1 MRSTSRLVQ
10 RVLRQSQQKRRFVGA
25 AEKDVVV
32 IGGGPAGYV
41 AAIKCAQLGL
51 STTCIEGRGKLGGTC
66 LNVGCIPSKALLHNS
81 HLYHQA
87 VHDFKDRGID
97 IEPSAIKVNLPQML
111 KAKEKA
117 VSGLTGGIEGLF
129 KKNKVEYI
137 KGWGK
142 ITKSNEVTVST
153 PDGGSTTV
161 NAKNIVIATGSEVV
175 PLANVDVDEKQIVS
189 STGALSLEKIPE
201 SMLVI
206 GAGVIGLELGSV
218 WCRLGSKVQ
227 VVEFLDRICPGT
239 DLEMAKTFQKVLK
252 KQGID
257 FRLSTAV
264 QSATPTASGV
274 DVVVKDVKKG
284 TEEKISVE
292 TVLLAIGR
300 RPTTEGLGLEEMGI
314 KMSGRM
320 VDIDGSFQTNIP
332 NIYAVG
338 DVVRGA
344 MLAHKAEEEGIAIAE
359 ILSGKHGHVNY
370 DAIPSVI
377 YTHPEFSWIGKNE
390 EELKQDG
397 VAYRVGKFPFMA
409 NSRART
415 NNDADGMIKVLA
427 DNATDKLLGV
437 HMLGPNTGDLIA
449 EAAIGMEYGASAEDL
464 ARTCHAHPTLSEAV
478 KEACM
483 AAYDKPI
490 HF

>member
-1 MRSTSRLVQ
+1 MRSASRFVQ

-175 PLANVDVDEKQIVS
+175 PLANVEVDEKQIVS

-252 KQGID
+252 KLEAEKPERAAIFKANAQG
-257 FRLSTAV
+257 A
-264 QSATPTASGV
+264 
-274 DVVVKDVKKG
+274 VKKILG
-284 TEEKISVE
+284 SFKDWEMFTGESMDPEGS
-292 TVLLAIGR
+292 LAYMNYCEDGVTPYIWLFI
-300 RPTTEGLGLEEMGI
+300 EGLEQE
-314 KMSGRM
+314 
-320 VDIDGSFQTNIP
+320 
-332 NIYAVG
+332 
-338 DVVRGA
+338 
-344 MLAHKAEEEGIAIAE
+344 
-359 ILSGKHGHVNY
+359 
-370 DAIPSVI
+370 
-377 YTHPEFSWIGKNE
+377 
-390 EELKQDG
+390 
-397 VAYRVGKFPFMA
+397 
-409 NSRART
+409 
-415 NNDADGMIKVLA
+415 KV
-427 DNATDKLLGV
+427 
-437 HMLGPNTGDLIA
+437 
-449 EAAIGMEYGASAEDL
+449 
-464 ARTCHAHPTLSEAV
+464 
-478 KEACM
+478 
-483 AAYDKPI
+483 
-490 HF
+490 

>member
-1 MRSTSRLVQ
+1 MRTGQIIR
-10 RVLRQSQQKRRFVGA
+10 RVLRNSQQSRRFAGSV
-25 AEKDVVV
+25 EKDVVV
-32 IGGGPAGYV
+32 VGGGPGGYV

-51 STTCIEGRGKLGGTC
+51 STACVEGRGKLGGTC

-87 VHDFKDRGID
+87 VHDFKERGID
-97 IEPSAIKVNLPQML
+97 VDPTAITVNLPQML
-111 KAKEKA
+111 KAKEKS
-117 VSGLTGGIEGLF
+117 VSGLTSGIEGLF

-142 ITKSNEVTVST
+142 ITKSNELTVST
-153 PDGGSTTV
+153 PDGGSTTTL
-161 NAKNIVIATGSEVV
+161 NAKNIVIATGSESV
-175 PLANVDVDEKQIVS
+175 PLQNVEVDEEQIVT
-189 STGALSLEKIPE
+189 STGALSLKKIPE
-201 SMLVI
+201 SMIVI

-218 WCRLGSKVQ
+218 WSRLGTKVQ
-227 VVEFLDRICPGT
+227 VIEFLDRICPGT
-239 DLEMAKTFQKVLK
+239 DLEIAKAFQKVLK

-264 QSATPTASGV
+264 QKATPTAAGV

-284 TEEKISVE
+284 TEETISVE

-300 RPTTEGLGLEEMGI
+300 RPNTEGLGLQEMGI
-314 KMSGRM
+314 KMSGRQ
-320 VDIDGSFQTNIP
+320 VDINGTFQTSIP
-332 NIYAVG
+332 NIYAIG
-338 DVVRGA
+338 DVVCGA
-344 MLAHKAEEEGIAIAE
+344 MLAHKAEEEGIAVAE
-359 ILSGKHGHVNY
+359 ILAGKHGHVNY
-370 DAIPSVI
+370 DAVPSVI
-377 YTHPEFSWIGKNE
+377 YTHPELAFIGKNE
-390 EELKQDG
+390 EELKEEG
-397 VAYRVGKFPFMA
+397 IKYRVGKFPFMA

-415 NNDADGMIKVLA
+415 NNDADGMIKVLS
-427 DNATDKLLGV
+427 DHSTDRLLGV
-437 HMLGPNTGDLIA
+437 HMLGPQVGEMIN
-449 EAAIGMEYGASAEDL
+449 EAAIGMEYGASAEDI

>member
-175 PLANVDVDEKQIVS
+175 PLANVEVDEKQIVS

-284 TEEKISVE
+284 TEETISVE

>member
-1 MRSTSRLVQ
+1 MRSASGLVR
-10 RVLRQSQQKRRFVGA
+10 RVLRQSQQKRRFAAA

-32 IGGGPAGYV
+32 VGGGPAGYV

-87 VHDFKDRGID
+87 VHDFKERGID
-97 IEPSAIKVNLPQML
+97 VDPSAIKVNLPQML

-129 KKNKVEYI
+129 KKNKVEYV

-142 ITKSNEVTVST
+142 ITKANEVTVST

-161 NAKNIVIATGSEVV
+161 NAKSIVIATGSEVV
-175 PLANVDVDEKQIVS
+175 PLANVEVDEKQIVS

-201 SMLVI
+201 TMLVI

-284 TEEKISVE
+284 TEETISVE

-314 KMSGRM
+314 KMTGRM

-359 ILSGKHGHVNY
+359 ILAGKHGHVNY

-390 EELKQDG
+390 EELKQEG
-397 VAYRVGKFPFMA
+397 VTYRVGKFPFMA

-427 DNATDKLLGV
+427 DSETDKLLGV